1 MNGWRHL
8 GALALTLTLVLAACS
23 KAPAPAGTGTSGT
36 GATPGTGTTNAA
48 APAPKPA
55 PDKVT
60 FRTDAPA
67 SGYIAPFAVAL
78 KKGFYQDENLEAT
91 LGEGRGSSTTV
102 QLVANGS
109 ETFGLADFGTA
120 MQTIAKGA
128 PVKGV
133 AIISQLSP
141 LAVLSHSDKSLTKP
155 SQLEGMKIGLVAG
168 GAAAQM
174 IQPFMEANGVNKAKV
189 EIVNVDRAANAQVF
203 LDRKVDAMVG
213 WVNYEVPVLKAKGAN
228 VTAMMFAQHGVNTL
242 SLAILASDDTIKN
255 KPQVVERFVR
265 ASLKG
270 WEYAL
275 AHPEEAVDILAG
287 MFENVDK
294 GVSLGQLQNTR
305 QLLHTDRTKDKP
317 LGWAAPE
324 DVTASEQILAKYAG
338 LTAIGNPNA
347 YYTNQFIPTK

>member
-1 MNGWRHL
+1 MNGQRYRWVL
-8 GALALTLTLVLAACS
+8 ALALTLALAACGTTPS
-23 KAPAPAGTGTSGT
+23 ASGTSPAPAPAT
-36 GATPGTGTTNAA
+36 
-48 APAPKPA
+48 APAPAPAPTA

-78 KKGFYQDENLEAT
+78 KKGFYQAENLDVT

-133 AIISQLSP
+133 AVISQLSP
-141 LAVLSHSDKSLTKP
+141 LAIIAHADKNLTQP
-155 SQLEGMKIGLVAG
+155 SQLEGMKIGIVAG

-174 IQPFMEANGVNKAKV
+174 IQPFMEANKIDKSKV
-189 EIVNVDRAANAQVF
+189 QIVNVDRAANIQVF

-213 WVNYEVPVLKAKGAN
+213 WVNYEVPVLKEKGAT
-228 VTAMMFAQHGVNTL
+228 VSTLMFAQYGVNTMSL
-242 SLAILASDDTIKN
+242 SILASDDTIKN
-255 KPQVVERFVR
+255 KPKLVERFLR
-265 ASLKG
+265 ATFKG
-270 WEYAL
+270 WEYAF
-275 AHPEEAVDILAG
+275 AHPDEAVDILAG
-287 MFENVDK
+287 TFENVDK
-294 GVSLGQLQNTR
+294 VAAVGQLKNTQ

-317 LGWAAPE
+317 LGWAAAE
-324 DVTASEQILAKYAG
+324 DVTGSEQILAKYAG
-338 LTAIGNPNA
+338 LTPIGKPEA
-347 YYTNQFIPTK
+347 YFTNQFIPAQ